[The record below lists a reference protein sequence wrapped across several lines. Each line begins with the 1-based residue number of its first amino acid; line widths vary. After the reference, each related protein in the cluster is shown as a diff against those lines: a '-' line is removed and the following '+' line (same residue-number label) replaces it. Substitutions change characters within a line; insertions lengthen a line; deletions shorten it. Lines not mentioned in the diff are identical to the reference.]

1 MKTKSKVLLG
11 ISGALLLVAGS
22 VAGTLAFLTA
32 SESVTNVFTIG
43 KVALTLDEAVVDSDG
58 KAIDAENQRSGE
70 GNEYHLVP
78 GKRYDKDPTITVS
91 EDSEEAYVR
100 MMLTVTKAS
109 VIQEIIDNDAALED
123 YADLFDGW
131 DDTVWLYKGFTENK
145 SEDSITFEFRYADKV
160 SGMAGEQKLAPL
172 FTELV
177 APGSITGEQM
187 NELYTND
194 GNDDNDFKVIVEG
207 HAIQAVGFDTADA
220 AWTAFKAQE
229 QSE

>member
-1 MKTKSKVLLG
+1 MKTRSKVLLG
-11 ISGALLLVAGS
+11 VSGALLLVAGS

-32 SESVTNVFTIG
+32 SDSVTNVFTIG
-43 KVALTLDEAVVDSDG
+43 KVAITLDEAVVDSNG
-58 KAIDAENQRSGE
+58 EAVENQRSGE

-91 EDSEEAYVR
+91 KDSEEAYVR

-109 VIQEIIDNDAALED
+109 IIQEIIDNDAALED

-131 DDTVWLYKGFTENK
+131 DETVWLYKGFTENK

-160 SGMAGEQKLAPL
+160 SGTAGEQKLAPL

-177 APGSITGEQM
+177 APGSITGDQM
-187 NELYTND
+187 DKLYTND
-194 GNDDNDFKVIVEG
+194 GNDENDFKVIVEG

-220 AWTAFKAQE
+220 AWTAFEAQE
-229 QSE
+229 QSK

>member
-1 MKTKSKVLLG
+1 MKTRSKLLLG
-11 ISGALLLVAGS
+11 VSGALLLVAGS

-32 SESVTNVFTIG
+32 SDSVTNVFTIG
-43 KVALTLDEAVVDSDG
+43 KVAITLDEAVVDSNG
-58 KAIDAENQRSGE
+58 EAVENQRSGE

-91 EDSEEAYVR
+91 KDSEEAYVR

-109 VIQEIIDNDAALED
+109 IIQKIIDNDAALED

-131 DDTVWLYKGFTENK
+131 DEKVWLYKGFTENK

-160 SGMAGEQKLAPL
+160 SGTAGAQKLAPL

-177 APGSITGEQM
+177 APGSITGDQM
-187 NELYTND
+187 DKLYTND
-194 GNDDNDFKVIVEG
+194 GNDENDFKVIVEG

-220 AWTAFKAQE
+220 AWTAFEAQE
-229 QSE
+229 QSK